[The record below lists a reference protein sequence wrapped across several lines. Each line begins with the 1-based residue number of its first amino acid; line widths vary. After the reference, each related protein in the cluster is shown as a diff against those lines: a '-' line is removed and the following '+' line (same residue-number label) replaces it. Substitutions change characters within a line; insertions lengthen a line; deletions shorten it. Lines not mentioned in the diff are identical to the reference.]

1 MYDFILRFIFVIL
14 QIPLFN
20 NKYQKWVKGQ
30 KNIFNQI
37 KKKSTKRI
45 WFHCASI
52 GEYENIKPLIL
63 KLKTGRNKIFV
74 SFFSQSALSQF
85 KDYDLVDQT
94 SFLPLDTE
102 NNMKIFIDLINPKL
116 VIISKNEIWP
126 NMIQSINKKKI
137 PIFSVGL
144 KLKKSKIKRFLN
156 RKFYTKHLNSFSYIF
171 CQDIDTYNFL
181 IKNNI
186 YQCMLMFDLRI
197 EQIINDK
204 LRSSKNH
211 IISSFIQNK
220 TTIVYGSL
228 EKNDFEKITKF
239 IKDRN
244 DLKHIVVPHEI
255 KSSQINYLIKKIG
268 NNYCYYSK
276 ISTENIPIHKSILIV
291 DVFGLLKHLYNYS
304 SISYVGGGFDKGVH
318 NTIEPAI
325 YGNFLIFGPKH
336 QDFKETNYFIKN
348 DVAEVVKNK
357 SEFEKVISMLLVKKN
372 SNSEN
377 IKKISSF
384 IKNNNNTSNIIIDKI
399 CEICEI

>member
-1 MYDFILRFIFVIL
+1 
-14 QIPLFN
+14 
-20 NKYQKWVKGQ
+20 
-30 KNIFNQI
+30 
-37 KKKSTKRI
+37 
-45 WFHCASI
+45 
-52 GEYENIKPLIL
+52 
-63 KLKTGRNKIFV
+63 
-74 SFFSQSALSQF
+74 
-85 KDYDLVDQT
+85 
-94 SFLPLDTE
+94 
-102 NNMKIFIDLINPKL
+102 
-116 VIISKNEIWP
+116 
-126 NMIQSINKKKI
+126 
-137 PIFSVGL
+137 
-144 KLKKSKIKRFLN
+144 
-156 RKFYTKHLNSFSYIF
+156 
-171 CQDIDTYNFL
+171 
-181 IKNNI
+181 
-186 YQCMLMFDLRI
+186 
-197 EQIINDK
+197 
-204 LRSSKNH
+204 
-211 IISSFIQNK
+211 
-220 TTIVYGSL
+220 
-228 EKNDFEKITKF
+228 
-239 IKDRN
+239 
-244 DLKHIVVPHEI
+244 VPHEI